1 MIGQNINAY
10 FDTAMMYP
18 LERLHAVLRNEDKS
32 IPAAAAMM
40 ALPLKEREMAAAAGM
55 QAAQQPQ
62 QPSIRQQMA
71 QAITPQAAVL
81 NRITQQ
87 PVSSNPAVPQGN
99 QQQVAALPENTGVM
113 GIPAPNMQ
121 KLAGGGIIAF
131 DDGGEVP
138 RYDGSQ
144 GSVVGGGNFEM
155 HPELN
160 PLRTTRMA
168 EAEEARAAAEQ
179 QDIFKMQ
186 ERAAARNFKQ
196 QAEAEE
202 KARLE
207 ALSAARMAARREG
220 RPLPT
225 ASSSAATSTA
235 LPNYEITPQAGS
247 QSFTMPTPFVD
258 ARQKPK
264 EEKAPPVAEKKKEP
278 GIGGIRKPSTGTGTG
293 TGTGS
298 YEDTLKKVGAGDK
311 ELLGEYAKAGKEE
324 TTGMEALLAEREKNK
339 PGGKAGESLE
349 KYLKGKEAADV
360 TKRAENVNNAFVNAG
375 FAIATGDSPSILQNL
390 AKGGKEGMA
399 SYKAGI
405 DKLDAAADERA
416 KLFAGIEDARRAEA
430 KGDWKELYA
439 ARAEIKKSESAYKK
453 YGIDALVKLTGENR
467 KVAADM
473 VNTALTNDTRLQAT
487 HIAGQYD
494 VQGKREMASATR
506 EGTAA
511 YRQGQLRQDALAL
524 SQKMLD
530 EKMKQFKLDGL
541 TMSPEVY
548 EQWRAHYSKLA
559 FNQMGIPQPG
569 TTSAGGNVFSDPKE
583 QAAYSKFA
591 GG

>member
-99 QQQVAALPENTGVM
+99 PQQVAALPENTGVM
-113 GIPAPNMQ
+113 GIPAPNME
-121 KLAGGGIIAF
+121 KMYAGGGIIAF

-160 PLRTTRMA
+160 PLRTRRMA

-179 QDIFKMQ
+179 QDVFKMQ

-202 KARLE
+202 QARLE
-207 ALSAARMAARREG
+207 ALSADRMAARKAG

-264 EEKAPPVAEKKKEP
+264 QEKAPPVAEKKKEP
-278 GIGGIRKPSTGTGTG
+278 GIGGISKPSTGVAS
-293 TGTGS
+293 GS
-298 YEDTLKKVGAGDK
+298 YEDYLKKVSAGDK
-311 ELLGEYAKAGKEE
+311 DLLGEYSKLGKEE
-324 TTGMEALLAEREKNK
+324 TTGMEALLKEKEAAK
-339 PGGKAGESLE
+339 PQGKAGESLE

-360 TKRAENVNNAFVNAG
+360 GKRAENINNAFVNAG
-375 FAIATGDSPSILQNL
+375 FTIATSDSPSFLTNL

-399 SYKAGI
+399 AYKAGI

-416 KLFAGIEDARRAEA
+416 KMFASIEDARRAEA

-439 ARAEIKKSESAYKK
+439 AKEDIKKSEFAYRK

-467 KVAADM
+467 KTAAQMYDVAQ
-473 VNTALTNDTRLQAT
+473 TNKAHLQAVGIT
-487 HIAGQYD
+487 AAAS
-494 VQGKREMASATR
+494 RENAAATR
-506 EGTAA
+506 EATGA

-524 SQKMLD
+524 GQKMLD
-530 EKMKQFKLDGL
+530 EKMKQFQLEKL
-541 TMSPEVY
+541 TMTPEVY
-548 EQWRAHYSKLA
+548 EQWRTHYNKLA

-569 TTSAGGNVFSDPKE
+569 TTTASNNVFADPKE

-591 GG
+591 GT